1 MLSDFFALVPVDPV
15 PGVCSAA
22 ALIVQ
27 TLDRFR
33 APLSDSELHRRLR
46 SSLDEVE
53 RANLRNWGYPY
64 VLDRFRFHMT
74 LTDRVDP
81 DRVHTVQ
88 QQLEELFLPLL
99 AEDYYLDTLSLFV
112 QTTPQADFQV
122 RRQFPLA
129 FGDERAKT

>member
-1 MLSDFFALVPVDPV
+1 
-15 PGVCSAA
+15 
-22 ALIVQ
+22 
-27 TLDRFR
+27 
-33 APLSDSELHRRLR
+33 
-46 SSLDEVE
+46 
-53 RANLRNWGYPY
+53 

>member
-1 MLSDFFALVPVDPV
+1 MLTDFFALVPVDPV
-15 PGVCSAA
+15 PSVCSTAA
-22 ALIVQ
+22 RIVQ
-27 TLDRFR
+27 ALDRFR
-33 APLSDSELHRRLR
+33 APLNESEMRRRLR

-53 RANLRNWGYPY
+53 RANLQNWGYPY

-81 DRVHTVQ
+81 GRAHRIQ

-112 QTTPQADFQV
+112 QAVPQADFRV
-122 RRQFPLA
+122 RQQFPLA
-129 FGDERAKT
+129 LGDERAKT